1 MKHIIILGDGMADWA
16 VDELDGKTLLQAAHT
31 PYMDLLAR
39 MGRTGRLI
47 TVAQGF
53 HPGSEVANMSVLG
66 YNLPKV
72 YEGRGPLEAA
82 SIGVDLKPGEMAM
95 RCNIICIEGDKIKNH
110 SAGHITT
117 EEADVLVKYLE
128 EKPGDDRVKFYTGVQ
143 YRHLL
148 VIKGGDKRIECTPPH
163 DVPLQ
168 PFRPLMVKPMPGTED
183 IDKPEG
189 EATLTPSQTADL
201 INDLIM
207 RSQELLK
214 DHPVNL
220 KRMAEGKDPANSI
233 WPWSPGYRP
242 RMERLADKF
251 PQVKRGAVISAVDL
265 INGIGY
271 YAGLRRLN
279 VEGATGL
286 YDTNYEN
293 KVAAAL
299 EALKTDDF
307 VYLHVEASDEAGH
320 EGNVALKIKT
330 IENLDSRA
338 VGPIYEA
345 VKDWDEPVAIA
356 VLPDHPTPCKLRTHT
371 AEPVPFLMWYPGI
384 EPDEVQTFD
393 EVAACNGVYG
403 LMKEDEFINEFM
415 KEELRS

>member
-39 MGRTGRLI
+39 MGRTGRLV

-128 EKPGDDRVKFYTGVQ
+128 EKLGDDRVKFYTGVQ

-168 PFRPLMVKPMPGTED
+168 PFCPLMVKPMPGTEN

-220 KRMAEGKDPANSI
+220 KRMAEDKDPANSI

-393 EVAACNGVYG
+393 EVAACNGIYG

-415 KEELRS
+415 KE